1 MLLKSILHLP
11 HYLILTE
18 QIDYENDSAIGGM
31 TPQTS
36 TMSVNSSIYQ
46 FVEENGRTYH
56 RYKEGSKF
64 RAYTYTGPS
73 KS

>member
-1 MLLKSILHLP
+1 MLSRAKFGLP
-11 HYLILTE
+11 HYLILTG

-64 RAYTYTGPS
+64 RAYTYTS
-73 KS
+73 YLKS